1 MQSQLTKECNLTNG
15 QLEQIVRNFEQV
27 EDDDDKHHI
36 KDAFTRLKD
45 VLRECAVSEDS
56 NVIGLMHTRAYVSN
70 NSVAGLLVDATAS
83 LDDIIT
89 SGGTLIAKSGQ
100 HRGHYGL
107 DLVIVLPALFR
118 SVFGVS
124 AVCNR
129 WHSLKLNTCAT
140 RMTAHLKLR

>member
-1 MQSQLTKECNLTNG
+1 MQSQLTKECNLTHV
-15 QLEQIVRNFEQV
+15 QLQQIAHRVDQM
-27 EDDDDKHHI
+27 EDDDHKHHI

-56 NVIGLMHTRAYVSN
+56 HVIGLMNTRAYVSN

-100 HRGHYGL
+100 HRGHHGL

-118 SVFGVS
+118 SV
-124 AVCNR
+124 AC
-129 WHSLKLNTCAT
+129 
-140 RMTAHLKLR
+140 LRAKCCLLGRILQS